1 MRQDPS
7 PVIPAKAGI
16 QGPADPPVSAVR
28 YSAHSWTTTPSGV
41 DQHLEFIVAGHA
53 LIRVGHVGQ

>member
-16 QGPADPPVSAVR
+16 QDLVVPPVPAIR
-28 YSAHSWTTTPSGV
+28 YSAHAEA
-41 DQHLEFIVAGHA
+41 HCA
-53 LIRVGHVGQ
+53 LIHQSV